1 MSQLWKLDSGET
13 PIDPEIILATHRSLA
28 WYRDNRFDLLV
39 NGDRIFP
46 PMLAAINAAQETV
59 NFLTYVYWTGTI
71 AEAFADA
78 LAAAAR
84 RGVEVRVLLDAY
96 GASRMQQGMKDLMTT
111 AGCRLAWFH
120 PVRFGALAKVN
131 NRTHRKVLV
140 VDGRTGFTGGVGIAD
155 EWTGDAEDPSHW
167 RDNHFLVKG
176 PIVHALQGAFA
187 ENWRAAIGE
196 VLADTRL
203 FPPLP
208 ACGSAAAVAIP
219 GTPGLASDI
228 SLAYWVF
235 LQAARHTIRIAN
247 PYFVPSDQ
255 ILHAITQASARGV
268 EVTILLPDEK
278 NDSRLAHYA
287 SRSFHRRLVENGV
300 ELYCY
305 KRTMMHTKLLTVDGQ
320 WSMIGS
326 SNFDNRSFELNYEI
340 SVGVRDESLARN
352 LEAVFDRD
360 LGDAVPVPLKDINRR
375 PWVFRARD
383 AAIAK
388 ARRLL

>member
-1 MSQLWKLDSGET
+1 MTRLWKLDSGNT
-13 PIDPEIILATHRSLA
+13 PMDPEIFLSAHRNLAR
-28 WYRDNRFDLLV
+28 YQDNRFDLLV

-71 AEAFADA
+71 AQAFADA

-96 GASRMQQGMKDLMTT
+96 GASNMQSRVRDLMTT

-155 EWTGDAEDPSHW
+155 EWTGDAEGPGHW
-167 RDNHFLVKG
+167 RDNHFLVEG
-176 PIVHALQGAFA
+176 PVVRALQGAFA
-187 ENWRAAIGE
+187 ENWRAAPGE
-196 VLADTRL
+196 VLADSRF
-203 FPPLP
+203 FPLLP
-208 ACGSAAAVAIP
+208 ACGTASAVAIP

-235 LQAARHTIRIAN
+235 LQAARHTIRIAT

-255 ILHAITQASARGV
+255 IVHALIQAAAREV
-268 EVTILLPDEK
+268 EVRVLLPDAK

-287 SRSFHRRLVENGV
+287 GRSFHRRLVENGV
-300 ELYCY
+300 DLHSYR
-305 KRTMMHTKLLTVDGQ
+305 RTMMHTKLLTVDGQ

-340 SVGVRDESLARN
+340 NIAVRDEAVTRH
-352 LEAVFDRD
+352 LETVFDRD
-360 LGDAVPVPLKDINRR
+360 LGDAVPILLKDINRR

-383 AAIAK
+383 ALVAK